1 MPITYGELK
10 KRILLKIDEF
20 EADAEGMTDDEDIIA
35 RMPDVV
41 NEAIRFVFYGK
52 SHNQTWE
59 VMQGTSINALEPKL
73 PEDKKLFGEHRTEDI
88 VYEADAV
95 CGYYFEV
102 DDTATV
108 TIETYDAENEE
119 WVTYKTI
126 DYQNLQPFSEMVAYK
141 GKISDTPVHARITFS
156 GSYFYNY
163 RNVCLHN
170 VAFETDEKIPDY
182 TGFRQHQIPKN
193 LYQIVECY
201 RIVNGDRKNVSYY
214 TEDYKLYLPDVEGVI
229 YIVSKFFPDPITDST
244 SDDYVIDI
252 PIDTEFIVANKAAAI
267 LMMEGEYAEFIA
279 DEEQGMQMLEAD
291 RGRSAA
297 PKVVRLL

>member
-1 MPITYGELK
+1 
-10 KRILLKIDEF
+10 
-20 EADAEGMTDDEDIIA
+20 
-35 RMPDVV
+35 
-41 NEAIRFVFYGK
+41 
-52 SHNQTWE
+52 
-59 VMQGTSINALEPKL
+59 
-73 PEDKKLFGEHRTEDI
+73 
-88 VYEADAV
+88 
-95 CGYYFEV
+95 
-102 DDTATV
+102 
-108 TIETYDAENEE
+108 
-119 WVTYKTI
+119 
-126 DYQNLQPFSEMVAYK
+126 MVAYK

-193 LYQIVECY
+193 LYQIVEAY
-201 RIVNGDRKNVSYY
+201 RIVDGERKNISYY

-229 YIVSKFFPDPITDST
+229 YLVSKFFPDPITDST